1 MSLRSLPR
9 YVGMLVGLVALL
21 VVGWGCGSTPPPK
34 ELVDARAAYEKAKK
48 GSAPELAPADL
59 DTAKQALAKAEAAFQ
74 DEPEGQPA
82 KDLAYVADRK
92 AQLADA
98 NAAIERAERTRKGA
112 DKNYKETTEQELAK
126 ARQQV
131 SSGKQALAGTEQA
144 LAAERQARIEAERR
158 AKAAMDSLAQV
169 AAVKEE
175 ARGVVITLSGAVM
188 FASGKSELLP
198 IARDKLDQVAKS
210 IKDQGGNPTLVVEG
224 HTDSTGPRWQN
235 MQLSQK
241 RADAVREHLI
251 TRGIAADKITAVG
264 IGPDRP
270 VVENTSSENRANNRR
285 VEIIV
290 K

>member
-1 MSLRSLPR
+1 MSLRK
-9 YVGMLVGLVALL
+9 YVGMLVGLVTLL
-21 VVGWGCGSTPPPK
+21 AVGWGCASTPPPK
-34 ELVDARAAYEKAKK
+34 ELVDARANFERAKK
-48 GSAPELAPADL
+48 GLAPELAPADL
-59 DTAKQALAKAEAAFQ
+59 DTAKQALAKAEDAFKE
-74 DEPEGQPA
+74 EPKGQTA
-82 KDLAYVADRK
+82 KDLAYIADRK
-92 AQLADA
+92 AQLAEA

-112 DKNYKETTEQELAK
+112 DKNYKETTESELAK

-131 SSGKQALAGTEQA
+131 TFGQQALAGTQQA
-144 LAAERQARIEAERR
+144 LADEQKARQEAERR

-188 FASGKSELLP
+188 FASGKSTLLP

-210 IKDQGGNPTLVVEG
+210 IKDQGGSPTLVVEG
-224 HTDSTGPRWQN
+224 HTDTTGPRWQN
-235 MQLSQK
+235 MQLSQQ
-241 RADAVREHLI
+241 RADAVREYLVS
-251 TRGIAADKITAVG
+251 RGIPSDKITAIG

-270 VVENTSSENRANNRR
+270 VVDNATPDGRANNRR

>member
-1 MSLRSLPR
+1 MSHRR
-9 YVGMLVGLVALL
+9 YVGMIVGLLALL
-21 VVGWGCGSTPPPK
+21 TVGWGCASTPPPK
-34 ELVDARAAYEKAKK
+34 ELVDARASYERTKK
-48 GSAPELAPADL
+48 GPAPTFAPADL
-59 DTAKQALAKAEAAFQ
+59 DTAKQALAKAEGAFK
-74 DEPEGQPA
+74 DDAEGQQA
-82 KDLAYVADRK
+82 KDLAYIADRK

-98 NAAIERAERTRKGA
+98 NAAIERAERARKGA
-112 DKNYKETTEQELAK
+112 DKNYKETTEEELAK
-126 ARQQV
+126 AREQL
-131 SSGKQALAGTEQA
+131 SSGKQALA
-144 LAAERQARIEAERR
+144 AEREARLEAERR

-188 FASGKSELLP
+188 FASGKRELLP

-210 IKDQGGNPTLVVEG
+210 IKDQGGNPTLLVEG
-224 HTDSTGPRWQN
+224 HTDTTGPRWQN

-241 RADAVREHLI
+241 RADAVREYLI
-251 TRGIAADKITAVG
+251 SRGIPADRITAVG

-270 VVENTSSENRANNRR
+270 VAENNTPDNRANNRR